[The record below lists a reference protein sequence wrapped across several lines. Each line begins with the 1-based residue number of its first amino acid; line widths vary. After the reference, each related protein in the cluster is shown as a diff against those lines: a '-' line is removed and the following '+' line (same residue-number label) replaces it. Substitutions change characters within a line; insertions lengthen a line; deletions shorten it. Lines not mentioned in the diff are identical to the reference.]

1 MRVFEL
7 CEVSS
12 KPTQN
17 NFRYTDERIYSN
29 ALYIEAECNVDCMEL
44 DEEPT
49 EAEYNQL
56 VIQELTQ
63 ILETLRTYGRYPTS
77 GIPKF
82 VAY

>member
-7 CEVSS
+7 CEISS

-29 ALYIEAECNVDCMEL
+29 ALYIEAECNVDCMDFE
-44 DEEPT
+44 EEPT

-56 VIQELTQ
+56 VINELSE
-63 ILETLRTYGRYPTS
+63 IIETLKLYGRYPTS